1 MDKAMIIASLSSL
14 MALMSSDGT
23 SSLTTSSLGKPVVGG
38 VTSKLVI
45 CSGLIEGMV
54 LLTVGTE
61 DASEAAKL
69 GEDSAP
75 L

>member
-1 MDKAMIIASLSSL
+1 MIIASLSSL

-23 SSLTTSSLGKPVVGG
+23 LSLTTSSLGKPMVGG
-38 VTSKLVI
+38 VTGELAMG
-45 CSGLIEGMV
+45 SGSVEGMA

-61 DASEAAKL
+61 DASEITKP
-69 GEDSAP
+69 GEGSAP